1 MSYLDRVFENAAET
15 IRIPNPMVFSSN
27 VAVGGNL
34 TVTGTVTV
42 TGTLIPEG
50 SITLN
55 SGDNLTITKGYL
67 YLGASANVYGSGYA
81 LTSSLTKAVG
91 IYADDA
97 GTLYGAGAVRAGV
110 FRNLVTI
117 SHSNETS
124 IFGVQG
130 QLKIKAPLDC
140 VLTTGNRAGSWNY
153 LELAGTNAKTIT
165 LSGADKATAG
175 SFAMVDWDG
184 VGALTLSSGHVLAG
198 YAALTN
204 VTKTGGAFTQ
214 TGTFAAFAAL
224 NNATSSYSPFA
235 VGVYLPAGST
245 TMAIDA
251 NCSVIGASG
260 RIAKLFGSCAAAN
273 LGDGY
278 GAVEVDLTLTG
289 TTAGMTAALSS
300 WVNMAASSSGG
311 GQLIC
316 AQDNGIY
323 VSATGTPMSAS
334 TAIIGMRM
342 QYVADGGGNPGAL
355 YLFSTNIYDNALTA
369 MFHVN
374 AIADLGGSTS
384 AQTGN
389 DYKIPLFRDVT
400 AGQTWYVNVY
410 HS

>member
-1 MSYLDRVFENAAET
+1 MSYLDRVLENTSET
-15 IRIPNPMVFSSN
+15 LTIPNPVVLSGN
-27 VAVGGNL
+27 VSIG
-34 TVTGTVTV
+34 
-42 TGTLIPEG
+42 GTLTITGALTPEG
-50 SITLN
+50 SITLS
-55 SGDNLTITKGYL
+55 SGDNITLTKGYL
-67 YLGASANVYGSGYA
+67 LVGASANTSGSGYG

-91 IYADDA
+91 VYADDV

-153 LELAGTNAKTIT
+153 LEIGGTLTKTVT

-175 SFAMVDWDG
+175 AFAMVDWDG
-184 VGALTLSSGHVLAG
+184 VGSLTLSTSHVLAG
-198 YAALTN
+198 FAALTN
-204 VTKTGGAFTQ
+204 VTKTGGTFTQ

-224 NNATSSYSPFA
+224 NNSTTSYSSFA

-251 NCSVIGASG
+251 NCSVMGATG
-260 RIAKLFGSCAAAN
+260 RIAKLFGSSAAAN
-273 LGDGY
+273 FSDGY
-278 GAVEVDLTLTG
+278 GAVEIDLTLTG
-289 TTAGMTAALSS
+289 TVAGPVAALSS
-300 WVNMAASSSGG
+300 WVNMAASSSGN
-311 GQLIC
+311 GQIIC

-323 VSATGTPMSAS
+323 VPATGTPMSAS